1 MTSVSYPAASR
12 RMSALDASFLYFERP
27 HAPLAI
33 GCLAVLEGTL
43 GVSDVLRHF
52 EARIGR
58 IPRFSQRAVPAPLSL
73 SHPVWEDDP
82 HFDLRNHVHRGAVP
96 APGGELELCEQV
108 AETLARPLD
117 RTRPL
122 WDAQLL
128 EGLHGGRSALLQRAH
143 HCVVDGVAGIGILE
157 VLLDAERTP
166 AHAGRAGAPLGHG
179 PARGLQRLGRALA
192 ASTAENVQHS
202 LEMLGALRHP
212 VDLARSLAPVQE
224 VTGWTLR
231 RMLEG
236 PSALPWNGAIGP
248 RRRLAFARLGLDDA
262 RAIRDARGGTVND
275 VVLTVLAG
283 GLRRYLD
290 SAAIDPRRIRVHA
303 AVPVNV
309 RAPDEADVFG
319 NRIAALLVPLALAP
333 EEETERLAVTA
344 ATTRRLKQAGGSSGV
359 ATLLAAAD
367 HLPAPVVAWAARH
380 ARIPAVAGVLA
391 SNVRGPEQ
399 PRYLA
404 GQRVEALYPIVPVTD
419 GLGLGLAVLS
429 YAGVL
434 HVGLN
439 ADADRV
445 HDLEKLRAGVEES
458 FARLRSSA

>member
-1 MTSVSYPAASR
+1 
-12 RMSALDASFLYFERP
+12 MSALDASFLYLERP

-33 GCLAVLEGTL
+33 GCVIVLEGPLTIPE
-43 GVSDVLRHF
+43 VLRHF
-52 EARIGR
+52 ETRLGQ
-58 IPRFSQRAVPAPLSL
+58 IPRLSQRAVPAPLSL
-73 SHPVWEDDP
+73 SHPAWEADP
-82 HFDLRNHVHRGAVP
+82 HFDLRNHVHRGAIP
-96 APGGELELCEQV
+96 APGGEPELCEQV
-108 AETLARPLD
+108 AETLARPLE

-122 WDAQLL
+122 WDAQLF
-128 EGLHGGRSALLQRAH
+128 EGLHGGRSALVQRAH

-157 VLLDAERTP
+157 ALLDAERAP
-166 AHAGRAGAPLGHG
+166 AQPVHSGAPRTGS
-179 PARGLQRLGRALA
+179 PVRPLQRLGRALA
-192 ASTAENVQHS
+192 ASTADNVQHS
-202 LEMLGALRHP
+202 LEVLGALRHP
-212 VDLARSLAPVQE
+212 VDLAHSLAPIQE
-224 VTGWTLR
+224 VTAWTLR
-231 RMLEG
+231 RMIEG
-236 PSALPWNGAIGP
+236 PTALPWNGAIGP

-262 RAIRDARGGTVND
+262 RAIRRARGGTVND

-283 GLRRYLD
+283 GLRRYLR
-290 SAAIDPRRIRVHA
+290 SAEVDPRGVRMHA
-303 AVPVNV
+303 TVPVNV
-309 RAPDEADVFG
+309 RTAGERDVFG

-333 EEETERLAVTA
+333 EEETERLAATA

-367 HLPAPVVAWAARH
+367 HLPAPLVAWAARH
-380 ARIPAVAGVLA
+380 VRIPAVAGVIA
-391 SNVRGPEQ
+391 TNVRGPDQ

-429 YAGVL
+429 YAGIL

-445 HDLEKLRAGVEES
+445 HDLDELRAGVEES